1 MEFTKHCENKEIVA
15 ECIASVFEPVEEG
28 WGTLLAKYAAGLAG
42 AAAGTATTASTG
54 SFVAGSAVAGVVGGV
69 GGYAIDKYIRKNLD
83 KMLFQNKEVAKYL
96 KKTCDQIL
104 AKKKKE
110 LNDNSLSKDIEV
122 KWGRNIT
129 DVDELPGFME
139 NLKHT
144 FANAKDFEALAKELD
159 GYHLYIV
166 CDSDHIERIIFYA
179 QSKNTNKIYG
189 WTVPAPEKGEA
200 AKIFHKEK

>member
-28 WGTLLAKYAAGLAG
+28 WGTLLAKYVAGITGGL
-42 AAAGTATTASTG
+42 AGTATTTATG
-54 SFVAGSAVAGVVGGV
+54 GNIVAGTAVAAAVGGA
-69 GGYAIDKYIRKNLD
+69 GGYAIHKYITKNLD
-83 KMLFQNKEVAKYL
+83 KLLFQNKEVAKYL

-110 LNDNSLSKDIEV
+110 LKDNSLSKDV
-122 KWGRNIT
+122 QAKWNDIV

-139 NLKHT
+139 NLKHVV
-144 FANAKDFEALAKELD
+144 AGAKNFKALAKELD

-166 CDSDHIERIIFYA
+166 CDSDHLERIIFYA

-200 AKIFHKEK
+200 AKLFRKEK